1 MFGSGISA
9 ALGCKFLFLQ
19 PDLGRHTL
27 VGVLV
32 GQVAH
37 AVVERVKTGQRNK
50 LELIAHSI
58 EFTLTLGNGRVVQVF
73 LPVKRRR
80 AIIGKRLLCSVA
92 II

>member
-19 PDLGRHTL
+19 LDLGRHTL
-27 VGVLV
+27 VAVLV
-32 GQVAH
+32 GQVEH
-37 AVVERVKTGQRNK
+37 AVVERVKTGQRNELK
-50 LELIAHSI
+50 LIAHST
-58 EFTLTLGNGRVVQVF
+58 EFTLKLANGRVVQVF

-80 AIIGKRLLCSVA
+80 AMIGKQLLRSLA